1 MTNGITDKNIK
12 TTDNRNNK
20 SSLIGKILPDKL
32 EERYRIKKQTG
43 EKQHT
48 HPKDRKQRPEKLTYT
63 HTQGKGEWPGQAKN
77 DQTRRK
83 ENTTETKQNRT
94 MIPSRWK

>member
-32 EERYRIKKQTG
+32 EERYRIKNKQGRNNTL
-43 EKQHT
+43 T
-48 HPKDRKQRPEKLTYT
+48 QRTE
-63 HTQGKGEWPGQAKN
+63 N
-77 DQTRRK
+77 RDQR
-83 ENTTETKQNRT
+83 N
-94 MIPSRWK
+94 

>member
-63 HTQGKGEWPGQAKN
+63 HTHKARENGQAK
-77 DQTRRK
+77 QRMTRPDAKRIRLK
-83 ENTTETKQNRT
+83 PNRT
-94 MIPSRWK
+94 AP